1 MWPPLR
7 PLRRPSPAPS
17 GAGSA
22 DPGDGEGPA
31 ASKAPFSVYRCRGLL
46 RRGYGI
52 RNGLPGT
59 GGKRGARRRHPA
71 RRGESR
77 RQRRLAS
84 ISSSLSL
91 SPPCAGQQRSC
102 SRRSRQPWR
111 AGPGTRGGRGPLL
124 SPLAPAAEEGRGV
137 ASRPGG
143 LRIMPPP
150 LRPPKGAAPWAS
162 FSATPS
168 SPRRPPPTFS
178 FFFPS
183 SRSTT
188 ACPRAAAG
196 MAERHEAAA
205 FAAARLRP
213 IRGECTWLARLRR
226 SSPAVGPS
234 PPQPPP
240 RGLPSNTAPRSWS
253 ARRRPPLPVRG
264 RNGVVAL
271 RSPAA
276 TASPA
281 ASTAGPTS
289 AATPV

>member
-1 MWPPLR
+1 VA
-7 PLRRPSPAPS
+7 SPAPS
-17 GAGSA
+17 APPLPCSERCGVRGSRRR
-22 DPGDGEGPA
+22 GKTSGEQGPLLGV
-31 ASKAPFSVYRCRGLL
+31 SLRGLL

-77 RQRRLAS
+77 R
-84 ISSSLSL
+84 
-91 SPPCAGQQRSC
+91 QQRSC

-205 FAAARLRP
+205 FAAARPRP
-213 IRGECTWLARLRR
+213 VRGECTWLARLRR

-234 PPQPPP
+234 
-240 RGLPSNTAPRSWS
+240 
-253 ARRRPPLPVRG
+253 RP
-264 RNGVVAL
+264 
-271 RSPAA
+271 
-276 TASPA
+276 
-281 ASTAGPTS
+281 
-289 AATPV
+289 